1 MAIQPSEMTI
11 RPIGVVRSRVRQ
23 KQKPGYNWEQ
33 VVSEVVIDDDLG
45 EALDGLDEFSH
56 IIVIYWLHLA
66 VDTAKMVDKVHPR
79 GDMELPLVGRFA
91 TRSPY
96 RPNSLGQKLVR
107 LLERE
112 GNILRVQ
119 GLDALDGTPVID
131 IKPYIPGYDSV
142 NDAAVPQWA
151 KHE

>member
-1 MAIQPSEMTI
+1 MVAQPLEMTV

-23 KQKPGYNWEQ
+23 KQKPGYNWEE
-33 VVSEVVIDDDLG
+33 VVSEVVIDDSLI
-45 EALDGLDEFSH
+45 EALDGLEGFSH
-56 IIVIYWLHLA
+56 IIVIYWLHLSIDKSRMA
-66 VDTAKMVDKVHPR
+66 DKVHPR
-79 GDMELPLVGRFA
+79 GDPEMPLVGRFA

-96 RPNSLGQKLVR
+96 RPNSLGQKVVS
-107 LLERE
+107 LLERK
-112 GNILRVQ
+112 GNVLRVR

-142 NDAAVPQWA
+142 DDATVPKWA

>member
-1 MAIQPSEMTI
+1 MAAQPSEMTI
-11 RPIGVVRSRVRQ
+11 KPIGIVRSQVRQ
-23 KQKPGYNWEQ
+23 KQKPGYKWQEI
-33 VVSEVVIDDDLG
+33 VSEVVIDDSLS
-45 EALDGLDEFSH
+45 EALGGLGEFSH
-56 IIVIYWLHLA
+56 IIVIYRLHLA
-66 VDTAKMVDKVHPR
+66 VDTAKMADKIHPR
-79 GDMELPLVGRFA
+79 GDSELPLVGRYA

-107 LLERE
+107 LLERR
-112 GNILRVQ
+112 GNVLRVQ

-142 NDAAVPQWA
+142 ENATVPKWA

>member
-1 MAIQPSEMTI
+1 MAAHPSEMTI
-11 RPIGVVRSRVRQ
+11 KPIGIVRSQVRQ
-23 KQKPGYNWEQ
+23 KRKPGYKWQEI
-33 VVSEVVIDDDLG
+33 VSEVVIDDSLS
-45 EALDGLDEFSH
+45 EALGGLEEFSH
-56 IIVIYWLHLA
+56 IIVIYRLHLA
-66 VDTAKMVDKVHPR
+66 VDTAKMAVKVHPR
-79 GDMELPLVGRFA
+79 GDSELPLVGRYA

-107 LLERE
+107 LLERR
-112 GNILRVQ
+112 GNVLRIQ

-142 NDAAVPQWA
+142 ENATVPKWA